1 MKLLI
6 INPNGL
12 ETDTGAIDAAA
23 RRYANPSTEIITV
36 HPPRDAQALGGY
48 GAIARDT
55 EAVLHLVRARR
66 SEFDA
71 FVIACFEDPGLYA
84 AREAVDVPVFG
95 IAESAMLMACT
106 LGHTFSIITTP
117 ARYRPITTNLVRLYG
132 LEHRCASVRTVDLPD
147 AIEPDN
153 DAATQ
158 AILAGE
164 GQRALEKDG
173 AEVLV
178 LGCGKLS
185 RFDKP
190 LERDLGVPV
199 LDGVACAVKL
209 AEASVGYGL
218 RTSKRLGFAAPGADG
233 QGNRADATD
242 HARSESRPEAWSPR
256 AGIRR
261 AVD

>member
-12 ETDTGAIDAAA
+12 ETDTQEINTTA
-23 RRYANPSTEIITV
+23 RRYANRSTEIVTI
-36 HPPRDAQALGGY
+36 HPPRDARDLGGY

-55 EAVLHLVRARR
+55 EAVLHLVRTRGA
-66 SEFDA
+66 EFDA
-71 FVIACFEDPGLYA
+71 FVIACFEDPGLYG
-84 AREAVDVPVFG
+84 AREAVEAPVFG

-117 ARYRPITTNLVRLYG
+117 ARYRPITTNIVRQYG

-147 AIEPDN
+147 DIASDN
-153 DAATQ
+153 DASTQ
-158 AILAGE
+158 AILADE
-164 GQRALEKDG
+164 GRRALTEDG

-178 LGCGKLS
+178 LGCSKLS

-218 RTSKRLGFAAPGADG
+218 RTSKRLGFAAPGSAAQPDQSG
-233 QGNRADATD
+233 PTAEERPA
-242 HARSESRPEAWSPR
+242 SRLGEWSPR
-256 AGIRR
+256 TGIRR